1 MARKKGFDYFQAMEH
16 LANNAKEASVV
27 LKNIIS
33 DYELDNL
40 HEQSEKIHTIERDG
54 DEVVKEVMKEL
65 YVSFITPLDREDIV
79 QIVDRLDDILDG
91 INGVTYQF
99 YHLNVT
105 SMRADTD
112 KFMELITHAV
122 DWVQKAVKEFA
133 RFKNSKE
140 LMPLIDEV
148 NRVESEGDRF
158 YSEKLADLFRNEP
171 NAIEVLKWKNV
182 YDTFENILDRCE
194 DAADIIAGLVI
205 KNT

>member
-16 LANNAKEASVV
+16 LSSNASKAAEV
-27 LKNIIS
+27 LKNVIA
-33 DYELDNL
+33 DYDINTL
-40 HEQSEKIHTIERDG
+40 HEKSLEIHNIEKDG
-54 DEVVKEVMKEL
+54 DTVVKEVMKEL
-65 YVSFITPLDREDIV
+65 YISFITPIDREDIV

-99 YHLNVT
+99 YHLNVVNLRDDA
-105 SMRADTD
+105 SQY
-112 KFMELITHAV
+112 MEYITHAV
-122 DWVQKAVKEFA
+122 AWVEKAVKEFS

-140 LMPLIDEV
+140 LIPLIEEV

-158 YSEKLADLFRNEP
+158 YSESVANLFRTEKD
-171 NAIEVLKWKNV
+171 AVEIIKWKEV

-205 KNT
+205 KNS